1 MDQTAAHLIPDDP
14 TLERLAAAAAG
25 CTACHLHRLG
35 TQTVFG
41 EGPPAAS
48 LMLVGEQ
55 PGDQED
61 RQGAPFVGPAG
72 GVLDRALDDA
82 GIARDGVYVSNVVKH
97 FKWKAKGRRR
107 IHDTPNEREM
117 AACRPW
123 LRAEIDVVSPQ
134 IVVCLGATAAK
145 ALLGRDF
152 RLTRHR
158 GEVFE
163 SEIGPLLTATLHP
176 SAVLRGPRERR
187 DELYGGLV
195 DDLRSAA
202 ARLGGG
208 RPARAG

>member
-1 MDQTAAHLIPDDP
+1 METAEPLIPQGEGLDGVR
-14 TLERLAAAAAG
+14 EAAAG
-25 CTACHLHRLG
+25 CTACHLHELG

-41 EGPPAAS
+41 EGAPHAP

-55 PGDQED
+55 PGDRED
-61 RQGAPFVGPAG
+61 LEGRPFVGPAG
-72 GVLDRALDDA
+72 RLLDRALEDA
-82 GIARDGVYVSNVVKH
+82 GIPRDDVYVTNAVKH